1 MLLPPLTA
9 AYLLLAASPIITV
22 LALMLVW
29 RWDGGAAGLVGL
41 AVASIVAVLAFGAPA
56 SLLVVA
62 WGKAIPLALFV
73 LYVIWMALLL
83 YHTVNEAGVIDTI
96 GRELPGIAAD
106 RSGQAL
112 LLAWVFASFIQG
124 ATGFGVPAAVVAPL
138 VMALGFG
145 PIAAVAVGLL
155 GHAWAVT
162 FGSLGSSFLSLVAA
176 TGQPGDVLA
185 GPSAALLGVAC
196 LLCGLAVLFIA
207 GGWPA
212 IRARGAFLLAMTLV
226 MGGTQFV
233 LAVVGLWTLAAFG
246 AGLAGLL
253 VAVLL
258 LARGRRFNARPLL
271 VAFSPYLALIV
282 VVGLGTFV
290 FASVLDR
297 VMFAPTFPAVET
309 SYGWATPAG
318 PGRSISLFGH
328 AGALL
333 LYASAIIF
341 AWFRLRGPFPIRE
354 GSAYSGRTILRKT
367 VRSAARPTVAVY
379 ALVALGSTMEHSGM
393 TQLLA
398 LGVSLAAG
406 PLFPLIS
413 PFIGAL
419 GAFMT
424 GSNTNSNVV
433 FGPLQQSTA
442 ETLGLSTSLILAAQ
456 TAGGAIGSVFAPAK
470 VVVAV
475 STVRGA
481 KQPPVLR
488 VVALWGTAII
498 AVLGLIVLIATM
510 AGG

>member
-1 MLLPPLTA
+1 MSLPPFTA
-9 AYLLLAASPIITV
+9 ATLLLAASPIITV

-41 AVASIVAVLAFGAPA
+41 AVASAVAVLAFGAPVT
-56 SLLVVA
+56 LLLVA
-62 WGKAIPLALFV
+62 WGKAVPLALYV

-83 YHTVNEAGVIDTI
+83 YHVVNEAGVIDTI
-96 GRELPGIAAD
+96 GHELPGIAAD
-106 RSGQAL
+106 WPGQAL

-185 GPSAALLGVAC
+185 GPSAALLGIAC
-196 LLCGLAVLFIA
+196 FLCGLAVLLIA

-212 IRARGAFLLAMTLV
+212 LRARGGFLFVMTLV

-253 VAVLL
+253 IAVLL
-258 LARGRRFNARPLL
+258 LTRGRRFNARPLL
-271 VAFSPYLALIV
+271 VAFAPYLVLIV
-282 VVGLGTFV
+282 IVGLGTFA
-290 FASVLDR
+290 FAPALNR
-297 VMFAPTFPAVET
+297 VVFAPTFPAVKT
-309 SYGWATPAG
+309 SFGWATAAG
-318 PGRSISLFGH
+318 PGRAISLFGH

-333 LYASAIIF
+333 LYASLIIF
-341 AWFRLRGPFPIRE
+341 AWFRLRGPFPTRA
-354 GSAYSGRTILRKT
+354 GATYSGRAILRKT
-367 VRSAARPTVAVY
+367 LCSAARPTLAVY

-398 LGVSLAAG
+398 LGVSQAAG

-424 GSNTNSNVV
+424 GSNTNSNVI

-442 ETLGLSTSLILAAQ
+442 ETLRLSTSLILAAQ

-481 KQPPVLR
+481 EQSPVLR

-498 AVLGLIVLIATM
+498 AVLGLIVLF
-510 AGG
+510 AGMLGG